1 MEKHTMCSF
10 DSCSSCGCCK
20 IIYIVSDVL
29 FSLLSSSVSIHFAH
43 CIISTSHCTIPS
55 NMRYS
60 LAFASALA
68 GSAVAAPASSS
79 SASSTTASNVTTTTS
94 LDYAAIVNAPYSTGT
109 PEGLFYTESET
120 SSESTSSAAPSTTSS
135 ASVNQKSTPE
145 GLFYTASTT
154 ASTTFLTAA
163 SPSASAIAKRALNDP
178 CAPQPDG
185 FGPMPATDSVTAFQ
199 DPAFPADTLR
209 NAHIPFYSRVG
220 FSALPGAVNTQT
232 SYLNLFTLSSYNTT
246 RCQEICDAYP
256 SCSAINIYLERDPSL
271 NPNITAGCPNPPSIT
286 NVKCTLYNETLT
298 PAMAVNTGQT
308 RGNFQVVI
316 TASNAYNRAPVPAT
330 PAGYV
335 APLVLRGD
343 LQLPTSQQPH
353 YTGQYDQIPNDQAA
367 NQNVQYCATRC
378 AAITSSNRAA
388 AISGGQSTYQP
399 CNYFTSSFITLNDGI
414 DSFFCVYYDTT
425 LGIQYATD
433 LGHIDDIGRWRSYL
447 DSYGWT
453 ASTIDPGT
461 V

>member
-1 MEKHTMCSF
+1 MHTRYSF
-10 DSCSSCGCCK
+10 DSYSSCGRCK
-20 IIYIVSDVL
+20 LVYIVSDVL
-29 FSLLSSSVSIHFAH
+29 PQFLTSSVPIHFAL
-43 CIISTSHCTIPS
+43 CTIPTFHCTIPS

-79 SASSTTASNVTTTTS
+79 SASSTTASNVTTTS
-94 LDYAAIVNAPYSTGT
+94 MNYEAIVNAPYSTGT

-120 SSESTSSAAPSTTSS
+120 SSESTSSATPSTTSS
-135 ASVNQKSTPE
+135 ASVKHESTPE
-145 GLFYTASTT
+145 GLFYTASAT

-220 FSALPGAVNTQT
+220 FAALPGAVNTQT

-330 PAGYV
+330 PAGYT
-335 APLVLRGD
+335 APLVLKGN
-343 LQLPTSQQPH
+343 LVIPISENAH
-353 YTGQYDQIPNDQAA
+353 YTNQYDQIFDVA

-378 AAITSSNRAA
+378 AAITAANRAA
-388 AISGGQSTYQP
+388 ATSGGQTTYQP
-399 CNYFTSSFITLNDGI
+399 CNYFSSEFITLNDNI
-414 DSFFCVYYDTT
+414 DSFLCVYYDITF
-425 LGIQYATD
+425 GMEYATD
-433 LGHIDDIGRWRSYL
+433 FGYVDGIGRYRSYL